1 VHRQA
6 AAVLSIVVLV
16 VGGAGCSG
24 SAAHSTTP
32 GETSGSSPA
41 IPPTSIRG
49 TAELIGGPWP
59 GRRPLANVTIHVL
72 AGGQVVGL
80 VQTDEHGRFS
90 LPLPPGTYH
99 VELSGDQELLPV
111 RVSVAASGTT
121 HLSLKQYAK

>member
-6 AAVLSIVVLV
+6 AAFLSIVVLV
-16 VGGAGCSG
+16 VGAGCSG
-24 SAAHSTTP
+24 SAAHSATP

-41 IPPTSIRG
+41 IPPTGIRG

-59 GRRPLANVTIHVL
+59 GRRPLANVIIHVL
-72 AGGQVVGL
+72 AGGEVVGP
-80 VQTDEHGRFS
+80 VQTDDHGRFF

-99 VELSGDQELLPV
+99 VELSGDQELHPV